1 MAWPAIW
8 SISDKSRLPNITR
21 PSFCGEK
28 SKNMRIQTKNNSQKI
43 VKYLKLPAKTWAG
56 AQIYYSLT
64 FI

>member
-1 MAWPAIW
+1 MICRIEINHGCKAF
-8 SISDKSRLPNITR
+8 TR

-43 VKYLKLPAKTWAG
+43 VKYLKLPAKIWAG